1 MLEMKIPLK
10 NIHTTVTQPF
20 ELTQVKQNKEYLL
33 FAAVDHK
40 VGEVNWFPATFL
52 MPVDRGY
59 PTQLHV
65 FIFVVFQAQVC

>member
-10 NIHTTVTQPF
+10 NIQTTVRPSSVTLP
-20 ELTQVKQNKEYLL
+20 VKQNKEYLL

-59 PTQLHV
+59 RTQLHV
-65 FIFVVFQAQVC
+65 FIFVVFHAQVC

>member
-10 NIHTTVTQPF
+10 NIQTTVRPSSVTLP
-20 ELTQVKQNKEYLL
+20 VKQNKEYLL

-59 PTQLHV
+59 RTQLHV
-65 FIFVVFQAQVC
+65 FIFVVFQSQVC